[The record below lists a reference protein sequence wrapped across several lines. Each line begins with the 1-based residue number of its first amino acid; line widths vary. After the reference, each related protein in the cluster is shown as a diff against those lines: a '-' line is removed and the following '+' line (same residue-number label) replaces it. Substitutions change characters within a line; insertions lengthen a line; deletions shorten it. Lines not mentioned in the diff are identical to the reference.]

1 MDTSGFYKYDID
13 DTLELFFGP
22 NFVAGPTFELDRN
35 NLEDR
40 DNALNGSDWHHWY
53 WFDTEEEA
61 IAALVPPADP
71 EDPEEPVDPPFDPN
85 EP

>member
-1 MDTSGFYKYDID
+1 MDTSGFYKYDSD

-35 NLEDR
+35 IPDDR
-40 DNALNGSDWHHWY
+40 DNALNGSSWHHWY
-53 WFDTEEEA
+53 WFDTEAEA
-61 IAALVPPADP
+61 IAALVPVP
-71 EDPEEPVDPPFDPN
+71 PEEPVDPPVDPE